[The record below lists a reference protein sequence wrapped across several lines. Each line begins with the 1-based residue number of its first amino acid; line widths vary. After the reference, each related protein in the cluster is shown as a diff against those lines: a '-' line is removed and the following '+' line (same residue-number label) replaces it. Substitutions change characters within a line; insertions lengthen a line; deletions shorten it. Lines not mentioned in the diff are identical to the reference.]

1 MPAKRC
7 FLVPALSVA
16 LVAMC
21 PAASTPRAPEPV
33 GEFAD
38 HGDVGATVGG
48 SAGYDR
54 TTGEYRVTGGGEN
67 IWGAKDRFHFAWR
80 KVQGDVTMTADVRFV
95 GEGKNPHRKA
105 CVMVRQGLD
114 IDDAYADVAVH
125 GDGLISLQFR
135 RAKGGQTEEIKSPVK
150 APAAV
155 RLERKGDV
163 FTVSVAPDGKAF
175 EKVGSITLP
184 ITAPAYAGLAV
195 CSHDAAV
202 TETAVFSRV
211 KIQTP

>member
-7 FLVPALSVA
+7 FLLPALSVA

-21 PAASTPRAPEPV
+21 LAASPPRTPLPV
-33 GEFAD
+33 GDFAD
-38 HGDVGATVGG
+38 HGDVGATVRG
-48 SAGYDR
+48 SAEYDR
-54 TTGEYRVTGGGEN
+54 ATGEYRVTGGGDN

-80 KVQGDVTMTADVRFV
+80 KVEGDVSMTADVRFI

-105 CVMVRQGLD
+105 CPMVRQGLD
-114 IDDAYADVAVH
+114 IDDAYVDVAVH

-150 APAAV
+150 APATV
-155 RLERKGDV
+155 SLERKGDV
-163 FTVSVAPDGKAF
+163 FTVAVAPDGKAF
-175 EKVGSITLP
+175 EKVGSVTVAIN
-184 ITAPAYAGLAV
+184 APAYAGLAV
-195 CSHDAAV
+195 CSHDAEV
-202 TETAVFSRV
+202 VETAVFSRV